1 VNEPRS
7 ESPPIPE
14 ARPPHLP
21 DVVTRLSPGFFAFAL
36 VAVLVAWLSVREWI
50 GLYPFVDTGA
60 VIALLATVQFVVV
73 PLLGAALFLR
83 HPQAHR
89 TLPLLAFGLALM
101 TFGEVLS
108 AFDDPIRRFLAE
120 LSPSDVGPTTP
131 ATLAYAVFTSLLALF
146 ALLYVGAGLT
156 AARRRDR
163 GAAERPLAIWLGAL
177 AVVGAVISL
186 ATVFQLQFDASA
198 AGIVQLVIGFVLSLL
213 LTLAWAY
220 VTAVAIGGWL
230 TREDPRRA
238 WILAALG
245 LSILF
250 AVRLIASTVT
260 ALFLGDAFLTL
271 LTVTTIASAAAWLL
285 LLVAF
290 ALGLPGSSDSGSGLD
305 GVGEREPT
313 ADPPA
318 ATPPG
323 SAAG

>member
-1 VNEPRS
+1 VSERLT

-21 DVVTRLSPGFFAFAL
+21 DTLNRLSPGFFAFAV
-36 VAVLVAWLSVREWI
+36 VAVLVAWLNIRDWI
-50 GLYPFVDTGA
+50 GQYPFVDTGA
-60 VIALLATVQFVVV
+60 VIALVASVQFVVV
-73 PLLGAALFLR
+73 PLLGAALFVR
-83 HPQAHR
+83 HPRAHR
-89 TLPLLAFGLALM
+89 TLPLLVFGLALM

-108 AFDDPIRRFLAE
+108 ALDDPIRRFLIE

-131 ATLAYAVFTSLLALF
+131 ATLAFTVFTSLLALF
-146 ALLYVGAGLT
+146 ALLYVGAGLA
-156 AARRRDR
+156 AARRRER

-186 ATVFQLQFDASA
+186 VAIFQLEFDTSA
-198 AGIVQLVIGFVLSLL
+198 AGIVQLVIGFGLSLL
-213 LTLAWAY
+213 LTLGWAY

-230 TREDPRRA
+230 TREQPRRA
-238 WILAALG
+238 WTLAALG
-245 LSILF
+245 LSVLF

-260 ALFLGDAFLTL
+260 ALFLGEAFLTL

-290 ALGLPGSSDSGSGLD
+290 ALGLPAPPD
-305 GVGEREPT
+305 GVGEREPEPT

-318 ATPPG
+318 ATRPG

>member
-1 VNEPRS
+1 VSERLT

-21 DVVTRLSPGFFAFAL
+21 DALARLSPGFFAFAL
-36 VAVLVAWLSVREWI
+36 VALLVAWSNVRDWI
-50 GLYPFVDTGA
+50 GQYPFVDSAA
-60 VIALLATVQFVVV
+60 VIALVARVQFVVV
-73 PLLGAALFLR
+73 PLLGAVLFIR
-83 HPQAHR
+83 HPRAHR
-89 TLPLLAFGLALM
+89 TMPLLVFGLALM

-108 AFDDPIRRFLAE
+108 AFDDPIRGFLAE

-177 AVVGAVISL
+177 AVVGAVVSL
-186 ATVFQLQFDASA
+186 ATIFQLEFDTSA

-213 LTLAWAY
+213 LTLGWAY

-230 TREDPRRA
+230 THEPPRSA
-238 WILAALG
+238 WGLAALG

-260 ALFLGDAFLTL
+260 ALFLGEAFLTL

-285 LLVAF
+285 LLAGF
-290 ALGLPGSSDSGSGLD
+290 ALGLPSAVDS
-305 GVGEREPT
+305 EAAAT

-323 SAAG
+323 SAPG

>member
-1 VNEPRS
+1 VNETRS
-7 ESPPIPE
+7 GSPPIPE

-21 DVVTRLSPGFFAFAL
+21 DTLSRLSPGFFAFAL
-36 VAVLVAWLSVREWI
+36 VAILDAWLSVREWI
-50 GLYPFVDTGA
+50 GQYPFVDTGA
-60 VIALLATVQFVVV
+60 VIALLATAQFVVV
-73 PLLGAALFLR
+73 PLLGAALFVR
-83 HPQAHR
+83 HPRAYR
-89 TLPLLAFGLALM
+89 TLPLLVFGLALM
-101 TFGEVLS
+101 TFGEVLRV
-108 AFDDPIRRFLAE
+108 FDDPIRRILAE

-156 AARRRDR
+156 AARRHDR

-186 ATVFQLQFDASA
+186 ATIFQLQFDASA

-230 TREDPRRA
+230 TREGPRRA

-250 AVRLIASTVT
+250 AVRLIASTVA
-260 ALFLGDAFLTL
+260 ALFLGEAFLTL

-285 LLVAF
+285 LLAAF
-290 ALGLPGSSDSGSGLD
+290 ALGLPAPPD
-305 GVGEREPT
+305 GMGELEREPT

>member
-1 VNEPRS
+1 VTETRT

-21 DVVTRLSPGFFAFAL
+21 DVLTRLSPAVFVFAL
-36 VAVLVAWLSVREWI
+36 VAVLVAWLNIREWI
-50 GLYPFVDTGA
+50 GQFPLVDTGA
-60 VIALLATVQFVVV
+60 VIALVARVQFVVV
-73 PLLGAALFLR
+73 PLLGAALFAR
-83 HPQAHR
+83 HPRAHR
-89 TLPLLAFGLALM
+89 TLPLLVFGLVLM
-101 TFGEVLS
+101 TIGEVLS
-108 AFDDPIRRFLAE
+108 AFDDPIRRFLTE

-146 ALLYVGAGLT
+146 ALLYMGAGLT
-156 AARRRDR
+156 AARRHDR
-163 GAAERPLAIWLGAL
+163 GSAERPLAIWLGAL

-186 ATVFQLQFDASA
+186 ATIFQLEFDTSP

-213 LTLAWAY
+213 LTLGWAY

-230 TREDPRRA
+230 THEQPRRA
-238 WILAALG
+238 WVLAALG

-290 ALGLPGSSDSGSGLD
+290 AVGLPASSDGG
-305 GVGEREPT
+305 GEAEPT